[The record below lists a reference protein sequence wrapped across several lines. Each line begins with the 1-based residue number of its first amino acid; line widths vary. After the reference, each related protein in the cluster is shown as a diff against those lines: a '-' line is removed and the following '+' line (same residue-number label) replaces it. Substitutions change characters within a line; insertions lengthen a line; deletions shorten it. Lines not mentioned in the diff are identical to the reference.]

1 MAESGVELRVLA
13 TEFRPALEQYFARRV
28 SSPAEVD
35 DLVHDTL
42 VRLLRQPRH
51 VDLDLVRGY
60 VFQTANSVL
69 VDYLRRTRARDA
81 ALQDAAPPA
90 LDEAS
95 APERI
100 VASRQQLARVANAL
114 MELPPRMRGIFLLRR
129 LEGMKYEEI
138 AARLGLSLS
147 TVEKL
152 MSKAVAHVANC
163 MQEDK

>member
-1 MAESGVELRVLA
+1 MMAESSVELRVLA
-13 TEFRPALEQYFARRV
+13 SEFRPALEQYFARRV
-28 SSPAEVD
+28 ESRAAVD

-51 VDLDLVRGY
+51 VNLDLVRGY

-69 VDYLRRTRARDA
+69 VDHLRRMRARDA
-81 ALQDAAPPA
+81 ALENAVLPEQD
-90 LDEAS
+90 EV

-100 VASRQQLARVANAL
+100 VAGREELARVASAL
-114 MELPPRMRGIFLLRR
+114 MELPQRTRGIFLLRR

-138 AARLGLSLS
+138 ASRLGLSLS

-152 MSKAVAHVANC
+152 MSKAVAHLGAR
-163 MQEDK
+163 MKEDG